1 MTLRSS
7 LTPLGLVL
15 VWTAGLLLA
24 IGSKSYDPEDEVLVD
39 PVIVDFSV
47 TNSGTVSIANGSSID
62 SVSSLII
69 SGSFEKG
76 GNSTITLREVPVNL
90 DTNTSFAVS
99 IIPTEGDDL
108 LEVNRGGQNSW
119 GIKNYLG
126 NAQR

>member
-47 TNSGTVSIANGSSID
+47 TNSGTVSVANGSSID
-62 SVSSLII
+62 SISSLII
-69 SGSFEKG
+69 SGSFDSG
-76 GNSTITLREVPVNL
+76 SHNVLLFGF
-90 DTNTSFAVS
+90 TS
-99 IIPTEGDDL
+99 IEDL
-108 LEVNRGGQNSW
+108 V
-119 GIKNYLG
+119 LG
-126 NAQR
+126 NICS